1 LKSSAAADSVR
12 RVSNMQELVN
22 LLKHENSSLK
32 KENNYLY
39 KRLIIAAVIIQEK
52 DAKINKLKK
61 KIKKKK
67 RKE

>member
-1 LKSSAAADSVR
+1 MKSSAAADSVR
-12 RVSNMQELVN
+12 RVSNMQEFVN
-22 LLKHENSSLK
+22 LLDHENSSLK